1 MSGNAGKNY
10 SSKLRQEREGA
21 ANKLHAER
29 AGKASDKL
37 SEHSTAI
44 SQGTKS
50 AVHAIQKAD
59 QTLNDKTASTDNNAG
74 TSAAES
80 AAENAEGALE
90 TAENL
95 YDGHNRRQLKK
106 ALQASDFAEISADA
120 AGNTGRKSVKT
131 AGNAIQETAG
141 KTEISVKKITDVRA
155 GAVKTTAQKSTRG
168 SGKAAM
174 GSGKKLR
181 EAGSRTGEAVSAGFH
196 GAVNAANEDDN
207 VGVRSAD
214 AAAEGAEN
222 TLRTAKRVQ
231 YSAKLRSRK
240 KAAVSDV
247 RKSSAASGYYS
258 ASPYSRWRQKQDL
271 KRMYAARREGASASA
286 GVSAKRSAAA
296 EKAEALTDTE
306 FANMIAEAEKYIGMA
321 YVWGGSSPSTGFD
334 CSGFVC
340 WVINNCG
347 NGWYVGRTTAN
358 GLLSYCTVVSEDELQ
373 PGDLVFFDNTYSTT
387 GASHVG
393 IYVGDGMMIHCGDP
407 VSYTSIETSYWQSHL
422 LCYGRLN
429 Q

>member
-1 MSGNAGKNY
+1 MSGSAGKNY

-29 AGKASDKL
+29 AGKVSDKL
-37 SEHSTAI
+37 SEHNTAI

-50 AVHAIQKAD
+50 AVHIIQKSD
-59 QTLNDKTASTDNNAG
+59 QALNAYSNDEAASSNNNVG
-74 TSAAES
+74 TSAAEFMS
-80 AAENAEGALE
+80 DKAESTLE
-90 TAENL
+90 TAQNI

-106 ALQASDFAEISADA
+106 ALQASDFAEKSADA

-141 KTEISVKKITDVRA
+141 KAETAVRKITDGSA
-155 GAVKTTAQKSTRG
+155 GAVKNAAQA
-168 SGKAAM
+168 SGKAARS
-174 GSGKKLR
+174 SGKRLR
-181 EAGSRTGEAVSAGFH
+181 EAGSMAGEAVSAGFH
-196 GAVNAANEDDN
+196 GAVSAENEDEN
-207 VGVRSAD
+207 VGVQSAD
-214 AAAEGAEN
+214 AAAESAEGA
-222 TLRTAKRVQ
+222 LRTARRVQ

-240 KAAVSDV
+240 KAAVSEV

-271 KRMYAARREGASASA
+271 KRMYAARHAGASESA
-286 GVSAKRSAAA
+286 GAKRSTAA

-306 FANMIAEAEKYIGMA
+306 FANMIAEAEKYLGMA

-358 GLLSYCTVVSEDELQ
+358 GLLSYCTIVSEDELQ
-373 PGDLVFFDNTYSTT
+373 PGDLVFFENTYSTT

-393 IYVGDGMMIHCGDP
+393 IYVGDGMMIHAGDP
-407 VSYTSIETSYWQSHL
+407 ISYTSIETSYWQSHL
-422 LCYGRLN
+422 LCYARLN